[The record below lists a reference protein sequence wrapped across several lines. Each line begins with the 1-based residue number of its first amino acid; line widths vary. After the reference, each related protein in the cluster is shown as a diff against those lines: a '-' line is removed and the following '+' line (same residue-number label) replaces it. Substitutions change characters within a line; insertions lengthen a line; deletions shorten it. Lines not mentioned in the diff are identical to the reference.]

1 MGVEANVR
9 AYRPRF
15 AVLDIEPMSLAGF
28 HPALAAWFDRRFG
41 EPTPPQVE
49 GWPAIREG
57 KHTLIA
63 SPTGSG
69 KTLAAFLCAIDDL
82 VRQGLEEG
90 LPDRVQILYVSP
102 LKALSND
109 IERNLQAPLEG
120 IRDRLEEMGYGDVD
134 IRTAVRTGDT
144 PSHMRTKMV
153 KSPPHIFVTTPES
166 LYILLTSEGGRR
178 MLSDVKTVIV
188 DEIHAVVTNKRG
200 AHLSLSLERLD
211 ELVGR
216 DIIRIGLSATQN
228 PIEQV
233 AHFLVGAKEGASENE
248 PACRIVDVGHQ
259 REMDVAVEVPGSP
272 LETVMSLEVWDEIYQ
287 RLAVLVEAHTT
298 TVIFV
303 NTRRLAERVTR
314 HLAELLGE
322 DAVTSHHGSLARGHR
337 LEAERRLKSGD
348 LRAIVATASLEL
360 GIDVGDIDLVCQ
372 LGSPHSVATFLQR
385 VGRSGHWHGG
395 TPKGRLFP
403 LSRDDLVECAA
414 LMRCV
419 RRGEL
424 DRIEIPE
431 GPLDILAQQIVACAA
446 AKQEWSEEVLFAM
459 IRRAWPY
466 RNLDEESFAQVVH
479 LLSEGFATSRG
490 RRGAFLHH
498 DEVNRRIRPRRSA
511 RLTAITN
518 GGAIPDTFDYE
529 VRLEPEGLRVGTL
542 NEDFAIESMAGD
554 IFQLGNTSYEIL
566 RVEPGL
572 VRVADARG
580 KPPSLPFWLGEAPS
594 RANLLSIS
602 VNAIREGV
610 EARNHD
616 LATVVDWLRKETMV
630 GESAATQVAEYLVAS
645 RAALSAMPT
654 RDTIIL
660 ERFFDETG
668 AMHLVVHAPFGS
680 RINRA
685 WGLSLRKRFCRSF
698 NVELQ
703 AAATED
709 AIVLSLGPTHSFP
722 LEDVFRFLR
731 ADNARDVLIQAML
744 DAPMFQTRWRWNAT
758 RALAILRFRGGKKVP
773 PPFQR
778 MQADDLLGLCF
789 PDQVACLENVAGD
802 REIPDHPLVRQTIED
817 CLHEAM
823 DIEGL
828 EALLQRL
835 QAGEVTL
842 LARDLTEPSPLAQEI
857 LNANPYAFLDDAP
870 LEERR
875 TQAVMSRRW
884 LDPSQAS
891 DLGALDREAIDRVR
905 SEAWPEPRDAE
916 EMHDALLMHN
926 CITDDE
932 ASTGEWHDWLHELET
947 AGRVTRFTLAERTLW
962 TAAERLPLVRAA
974 WPEGSTPSEVMV
986 PERHRREDWDRQDAA
1001 REIVRGRL
1009 QGSGPVTA
1017 NSISRVLRLDLA
1029 LIDTA
1034 LAALEGEGFVLRGT
1048 FSPESTDTEWCER
1061 GLLARIHRYT
1071 LNRLRK
1077 EIEAVTAAD
1086 FMRFL
1091 LAWQHAA
1098 PDTRMEGPEGLASL
1112 VEQLEGLEA
1121 GAAAW
1126 ESDILPVRME
1136 GYDPSWLDN
1145 LCISG
1150 RVTWSRRTPPTG
1162 RASSPMKTSP
1172 IAFSHREHARTWRF
1186 RPVSEEPASS
1196 NATITL
1202 ETMRQLGASFF
1213 DDIVQG
1219 AGLLP
1224 TQTEEALGELVS
1236 LGLVTADGF
1245 TGLRALLA
1253 PDPKRPRRGRRSA
1266 AAYSMEAAG
1275 RWTVLPDASEEHDV
1289 ESVAWT
1295 LLRRWGVVFRR
1306 VLDREGDLPPW
1317 YEILRVYRR
1326 LEAQGRIRGG
1336 RFVAGF
1342 AGEQY
1347 ALPEAVTALRKSR
1360 RKSKSGELT
1369 SISAADPLNLVG
1381 ILTPGNRVPSTP
1393 KNRILFRDG
1402 VPIAFHEGS
1411 ETHFLEDPDDQRWA
1425 LTQALRRQPVPRSIQ
1440 AYLGSRP

>member
-1 MGVEANVR
+1 M
-9 AYRPRF
+9 P
-15 AVLDIEPMSLAGF
+15 LPGF
-28 HPALAAWFDRRFG
+28 HPAVATWFERTFG

-82 VRQGLEEG
+82 VQRGLSEGLE
-90 LPDRVQILYVSP
+90 DRVSVLYISP

-109 IERNLQAPLEG
+109 IDKNLQAPLEG
-120 IRDRLEEMGYGDVD
+120 IRGTLEELGYDDVD

-153 KSPPHIFVTTPES
+153 KKPPHIFVTTPES
-166 LYILLTSEGGRR
+166 LYILLTSKGGRR
-178 MLSDVKTVIV
+178 MLSDVRTVIV

-200 AHLSLSLERLD
+200 AHLALSLERL
-211 ELVGR
+211 EALVGR
-216 DIIRIGLSATQN
+216 DITRIGLSATQN
-228 PIEQV
+228 PIEDV
-233 AHFLVGAKEGASENE
+233 AHFLVGARGDDTDGDAA
-248 PACRIVDVGHQ
+248 PDCRIVDVGHQ
-259 REMDVAVEVPGSP
+259 REMDLAVELPGSP
-272 LETVMSLEVWDEIYQ
+272 LETVMSLEVWEEIYAK
-287 RLAVLVEAHTT
+287 LAALIAAHRTT
-298 TVIFV
+298 LIFV

-314 HLAELLGE
+314 HLSELVGE
-322 DAVTSHHGSLARGHR
+322 DAITSHHGSLARKHR
-337 LEAERRLKSGD
+337 LDAERRLKSGE
-348 LRAIVATASLEL
+348 LRAVVATASLEL
-360 GIDVGDIDLVCQ
+360 GIDVGEIDLVCQ

-403 LSRDDLVECAA
+403 MSRDDLVECAA

-419 RRGEL
+419 QRREL
-424 DRIEIPE
+424 DQIEIPV
-431 GPLDILAQQIVACAA
+431 GPLDILAQQIVASSAA
-446 AKQEWSEEVLFAM
+446 TEEWSEDELFAL

-466 RNLDEESFAQVVH
+466 RGLSQEAFGQVVH
-479 LLSEGFATSRG
+479 VLSEGFATSRG

-498 DEVNRRIRPRRSA
+498 DEVNRHIRPRRSA

-518 GGAIPDTFDYE
+518 GGAIPDNFDYE
-529 VRLEPEGLRVGTL
+529 VRLEPEGLRVGSL

-554 IFQLGNTSYEIL
+554 IFQLGNVSYEIL
-566 RVEPGL
+566 RVEPGV

-580 KPPSLPFWLGEAPS
+580 KPPSLPFWFGEAPA
-594 RANLLSIS
+594 RADLLSTS
-602 VNAIREGV
+602 VNAIRLGI
-610 EARNHD
+610 EARHQDLEQVTTWLQAETAIGD
-616 LATVVDWLRKETMV
+616 LAAR
-630 GESAATQVAEYLVAS
+630 QVAEYLVAA
-645 RAALSAMPT
+645 RIALNAMPT
-654 RDTIIL
+654 RETVVL

-680 RINRA
+680 RVNRA

-731 ADNARDVLIQAML
+731 AENVRDVLVQALL

-758 RALAILRFRGGKKVP
+758 RALAIVRFRGGKKVP

-823 DIEGL
+823 DIDGI
-828 EALLQRL
+828 EALLRRL
-835 QAGEVTL
+835 QAGELKL

-857 LNANPYAFLDDAP
+857 LNSKPYTFLDDAP

-884 LDPSQAS
+884 LNPAQAS
-891 DLGALDREAIDRVR
+891 DLGALDFAAIERVR
-905 SEAWPEPRDAE
+905 SEAWPDPRDAE
-916 EMHDALLMHN
+916 EMHDALLLHN
-926 CITDDE
+926 CLTDE
-932 ASTGEWHDWLHELET
+932 ETVGGEWQGWLSELAR
-947 AGRVTRFTLAERTLW
+947 AGRATRFMTESCTLW
-962 TAAERLPLVRAA
+962 TAAERLPLLEATWPAGRA
-974 WPEGSTPSEVMV
+974 ETKIVV
-986 PERHRREDWDRQDAA
+986 PPRHRAEAWTPEDAA

-1009 QGSGPVTA
+1009 QASGPATA
-1017 NSISRVLRLDLA
+1017 AQLGQVLGLDISLVEAA
-1029 LIDTA
+1029 LG
-1034 LAALEGEGFVLRGT
+1034 ALEGEGFVLRGT
-1048 FSPESTDTEWCER
+1048 FTPESTALEWCER

-1086 FMRFL
+1086 YLRFL
-1091 LAWQHAA
+1091 LPWQHAA
-1098 PDTRMEGPEGLASL
+1098 PDARMEGPEGLAAII
-1112 VEQLEGLEA
+1112 EQLEGMEA

-1126 ESDILPVRME
+1126 EADVLPVRME
-1136 GYDPSWLDN
+1136 GYDPSWLDQ

-1162 RASSPMKTSP
+1162 RASSPIRTSP
-1172 IAFSHREHARTWRF
+1172 IAFSRREHTRTWRF
-1186 RPVSEEPASS
+1186 RSVSDEPTSS
-1196 NATITL
+1196 DAAL
-1202 ETMRQLGASFF
+1202 ALDMLRRSGASFF
-1213 DDIVQG
+1213 DDIVRET
-1219 AGLLP
+1219 GLLP
-1224 TQTEEALGELVS
+1224 TQAQEALGELVS

-1253 PDPKRPRRGRRSA
+1253 PDQKRQRRGRRA
-1266 AAYSMEAAG
+1266 VAAYSMEAAG
-1275 RWTVLPDASEEHDV
+1275 RWTILPEAPEEHDV
-1289 ESVAWT
+1289 ESVAWA
-1295 LLRRWGVVFRR
+1295 LLHRWGVVFRR
-1306 VLDREGDLPPW
+1306 IIDREGDLPPW
-1317 YEILRVYRR
+1317 YTLLRVYRS
-1326 LEAQGRIRGG
+1326 LEAQGLIRGG
-1336 RFVAGF
+1336 RFIAGF

-1347 ALPEAVTALRKSR
+1347 ALPEAVTALRKAR
-1360 RKSKSGELT
+1360 RQPKTGELV

-1381 ILTPGNRVPSTP
+1381 ILTPGHRIPATP

-1402 VPIAFHEGS
+1402 VPIAFREGS
-1411 ETHFLEDPDDQRWA
+1411 ETHFLEEPADNRWS
-1425 LTQALRRQPVPRSIQ
+1425 LTQALQRQPIPRAVR
-1440 AYLGSRP
+1440 AYLGNRP

>member
-1 MGVEANVR
+1 M
-9 AYRPRF
+9 P
-15 AVLDIEPMSLAGF
+15 LPGF
-28 HPALAAWFDRRFG
+28 HPAVATWFERTFG

-82 VRQGLEEG
+82 VQRGLSEG
-90 LPDRVQILYVSP
+90 LDDRVSVLYISP

-109 IERNLQAPLEG
+109 IDKNLQAPLEG
-120 IRDRLEEMGYGDVD
+120 IRGTLEELGYDDVD

-153 KSPPHIFVTTPES
+153 KKPPHIFVTTPES

-178 MLSDVKTVIV
+178 MLSDVRTVIV
-188 DEIHAVVTNKRG
+188 DEIHAVVANKRG
-200 AHLSLSLERLD
+200 AHLALSLERL
-211 ELVGR
+211 EALVGR
-216 DIIRIGLSATQN
+216 NITRIGLSATQN
-228 PIEQV
+228 PIEDV
-233 AHFLVGAKEGASENE
+233 ARFLVGARGGSADTD
-248 PACRIVDVGHQ
+248 AAADCRIVDVGHQ
-259 REMDVAVEVPGSP
+259 REMDVAVELPGSP
-272 LETVMSLEVWDEIYQ
+272 LETVMSLEVWEEIYAK
-287 RLAVLVEAHTT
+287 LAALIAAHRTT
-298 TVIFV
+298 LIFV

-314 HLAELLGE
+314 HLSELLGE
-322 DAVTSHHGSLARGHR
+322 DAITSHHGSLARKHR
-337 LEAERRLKSGD
+337 LDAERRLKSGE
-348 LRAIVATASLEL
+348 LRAVVATASLEL
-360 GIDVGDIDLVCQ
+360 GIDVGEVDLVCQ

-403 LSRDDLVECAA
+403 MSRDDLVECAA

-419 RRGEL
+419 QRREL
-424 DRIEIPE
+424 DQIEIPE
-431 GPLDILAQQIVACAA
+431 GPLDILAQQIVASSASTE
-446 AKQEWSEEVLFAM
+446 EWSEDELFAL

-466 RNLDEESFAQVVH
+466 RELSQEAFGQVVRV
-479 LLSEGFATSRG
+479 LSEGFATSRG

-518 GGAIPDTFDYE
+518 GGAIPDNFDYE
-529 VRLEPEGLRVGTL
+529 VRLEPEGLRVGSL

-554 IFQLGNTSYEIL
+554 IFQLGNVSYQIL
-566 RVEPGL
+566 RVEPGV

-580 KPPSLPFWLGEAPS
+580 KPPSLPFWFGEAPA
-594 RANLLSIS
+594 RADLLSTS
-602 VNAIREGV
+602 VNAIREGIEERHQDLEQV
-610 EARNHD
+610 TTWLQAETSIGELAAR
-616 LATVVDWLRKETMV
+616 
-630 GESAATQVAEYLVAS
+630 QVAEYLVAA
-645 RAALSAMPT
+645 RVALSAMPT
-654 RDTIIL
+654 RETVVL

-731 ADNARDVLIQAML
+731 AENVRDVLVQALL

-758 RALAILRFRGGKKVP
+758 RALAIVRFRGGKKVP

-823 DIEGL
+823 DIDGI

-835 QAGEVTL
+835 QAGELEL

-857 LNANPYAFLDDAP
+857 LNAKPYTFLDDAP

-884 LDPSQAS
+884 LDPAQAS
-891 DLGALDREAIDRVR
+891 DLGALDRAAIERVR
-905 SEAWPEPRDAE
+905 SEAWPDPRDAE
-916 EMHDALLMHN
+916 EMHDALLLHN
-926 CITDDE
+926 CLADE
-932 ASTGEWHDWLHELET
+932 EAVRGEWQGWLSELAA
-947 AGRVTRFTLAERTLW
+947 AGRATRFMAERCTMW
-962 TAAERLPLVRAA
+962 TAAERLPLLEAALPGGRA
-974 WPEGSTPSEVMV
+974 ETNIVV
-986 PERHRREDWDRQDAA
+986 PPRHRTEAWTPEDAA

-1009 QGSGPVTA
+1009 QASGPTTA
-1017 NSISRVLRLDLA
+1017 QQLAQLLGLDASLVDAA
-1029 LIDTA
+1029 LS
-1034 LAALEGEGFVLRGT
+1034 ALEGEGFVLRGT
-1048 FSPESTDTEWCER
+1048 FMPESTEVEWCER

-1086 FMRFL
+1086 YLRFL
-1091 LAWQHAA
+1091 LRWQHAA
-1098 PDTRMEGPEGLASL
+1098 PDGRMEGPEGLAAIL
-1112 VEQLEGLEA
+1112 EQLEGMEA

-1126 ESDILPVRME
+1126 EADVLPVRME
-1136 GYDPSWLDN
+1136 GYDPSWLDQ

-1150 RVTWSRRTPPTG
+1150 RITWSRRTPPTG
-1162 RASSPMKTSP
+1162 RASSPIRTSP
-1172 IAFSHREHARTWRF
+1172 IAFSRREHARTWRF
-1186 RPVSEEPASS
+1186 RSVSDEPASS
-1196 NATITL
+1196 DAAL
-1202 ETMRQLGASFF
+1202 GLDMLRRSGASFF
-1213 DDIVQG
+1213 DDIVRET
-1219 AGLLP
+1219 GLLP
-1224 TQTEEALGELVS
+1224 TQTQEALGELVS

-1253 PDPKRPRRGRRSA
+1253 PDQKRQRRGRRA
-1266 AAYSMEAAG
+1266 VAAYSMEAAG
-1275 RWTVLPDASEEHDV
+1275 RWTVLPEAPEEHDV
-1289 ESVAWT
+1289 ESVAWA
-1295 LLRRWGVVFRR
+1295 LLHRWGVVFRR
-1306 VLDREGDLPPW
+1306 ILDREGDLPPW
-1317 YEILRVYRR
+1317 YSLLRVYRR
-1326 LEAQGRIRGG
+1326 LEAQGLIRGG
-1336 RFVAGF
+1336 RFIAGF

-1347 ALPEAVTALRKSR
+1347 ALPEAVTALRKAR
-1360 RKSKSGELT
+1360 RQPKTGELV

-1381 ILTPGNRVPSTP
+1381 ILTPGHRIPATP

-1402 VPIAFHEGS
+1402 VPIAFREGS
-1411 ETHFLEDPDDQRWA
+1411 ETHFLEEPADQRWS
-1425 LTQALRRQPVPRSIQ
+1425 LTQALQRQRIPRAVR
-1440 AYLGSRP
+1440 AYLGNRP

>member
-1 MGVEANVR
+1 MK
-9 AYRPRF
+9 
-15 AVLDIEPMSLAGF
+15 LPMPLTGF
-28 HPALAAWFDRRFG
+28 HPAVATWFERTFG

-57 KHTLIA
+57 NNTLIA

-82 VRQGLEEG
+82 VQRGLSEG
-90 LPDRVQILYVSP
+90 LDDRVSVLYISP

-109 IERNLQAPLEG
+109 IDKNLQAPLEG
-120 IRDRLEEMGYGDVD
+120 IRATLEELGYDDVD

-153 KSPPHIFVTTPES
+153 KKPPHIFVTTPES

-178 MLSDVKTVIV
+178 MLSDVRTVIV

-200 AHLSLSLERLD
+200 AHLSLSLERL
-211 ELVGR
+211 EALVGR
-216 DIIRIGLSATQN
+216 DITRIGLSATQN
-228 PIEQV
+228 PIEDV
-233 AHFLVGAKEGASENE
+233 AHFLVGARSNSVDASIAPN
-248 PACRIVDVGHQ
+248 CTIVDVGHQ
-259 REMDVAVEVPGSP
+259 REMDVAVELPGSP
-272 LETVMSLEVWDEIYQ
+272 LETVMSLEVWDEIYAK
-287 RLAVLVEAHTT
+287 LTALITT
-298 TVIFV
+298 HRTTLIFV

-314 HLAELLGE
+314 HLSELVGE
-322 DAVTSHHGSLARGHR
+322 DEITSHHGSLARKHR
-337 LEAERRLKSGD
+337 LDAERRLKSGE
-348 LRAIVATASLEL
+348 LRAVVATASLEL
-360 GIDVGDIDLVCQ
+360 GIDVGQVDLVCQ

-395 TPKGRLFP
+395 MPKGRLFP

-419 RRGEL
+419 NRGEL

-431 GPLDILAQQIVACAA
+431 GPLDILSQQIVASSAA
-446 AKQEWSEEVLFAM
+446 TDGWSEDDLLALV
-459 IRRAWPY
+459 RRAWPY
-466 RNLDEESFAQVVH
+466 RGLSKESFGQVVNV
-479 LLSEGFATSRG
+479 LSEGFATSRG

-498 DEVNRRIRPRRSA
+498 DEVNRHIRPRRSA

-518 GGAIPDTFDYE
+518 GGAIPDNFDYE
-529 VRLEPEGLRVGTL
+529 VRLEPEGLRVGSL

-554 IFQLGNTSYEIL
+554 IFQLGNVSYEIL
-566 RVEPGL
+566 RVEPGV

-580 KPPSLPFWLGEAPS
+580 KPPSLPFWFGEAPS
-594 RANLLSIS
+594 RAHVLSIA
-602 VNAIREGV
+602 VNAIREGIEERHRDLDAV
-610 EARNHD
+610 TAWLEAETAIGE
-616 LATVVDWLRKETMV
+616 LAAR
-630 GESAATQVAEYLVAS
+630 QVAEYLVAA
-645 RAALSAMPT
+645 RVALGAMPT
-654 RDTIIL
+654 RNTVVL

-680 RINRA
+680 RVNRA

-731 ADNARDVLIQAML
+731 AENVRDVLIQALL

-758 RALAILRFRGGKKVP
+758 RALAIVRFRGGKKVP

-789 PDQVACLENVAGD
+789 PDQVACLENIAGD

-823 DIEGL
+823 DIDGI

-835 QAGEVTL
+835 QADELKL
-842 LARDLTEPSPLAQEI
+842 LARDLTEPSPLSQEI
-857 LNANPYAFLDDAP
+857 LNSKPYTFLDDAP

-884 LDPSQAS
+884 LNPAQAS
-891 DLGALDREAIDRVR
+891 DLGALDLAAIDRVR
-905 SEAWPEPRDAE
+905 SEAWPEPRNAE
-916 EMHDALLMHN
+916 EMHDALLLHN
-926 CITDDE
+926 CLTDEE
-932 ASTGEWHDWLHELET
+932 ADLGEWHRWLSELAL
-947 AGRVTRFTLAERTLW
+947 AGRATRFVTEHSTLW
-962 TAAERLPLVRAA
+962 TAAERLPLLEASWPDGRA
-974 WPEGSTPSEVMV
+974 ETNIEVPS
-986 PERHRREDWDRQDAA
+986 RHRSEAWTPEDAA

-1009 QGSGPVTA
+1009 QASGPATA
-1017 NSISRVLRLDLA
+1017 KRLGQVLGLDMGLVDGA
-1029 LIDTA
+1029 LG
-1034 LAALEGEGFVLRGT
+1034 ALEGEGFVLRGT
-1048 FSPESTDTEWCER
+1048 FTPESTDVEWCER

-1086 FMRFL
+1086 YLCFL
-1091 LAWQHAA
+1091 LSWQHAA
-1098 PDTRMEGPEGLASL
+1098 PDARMEGPEGLAAIL
-1112 VEQLEGLEA
+1112 EQLEGMEA

-1126 ESDILPVRME
+1126 EADVLPVRME
-1136 GYDPSWLDN
+1136 GYDPSWLDQ
-1145 LCISG
+1145 LCVSG

-1162 RASSPMKTSP
+1162 RASSPIRTSP
-1172 IAFSHREHARTWRF
+1172 IAFSRREHVRTWRF
-1186 RPVSEEPASS
+1186 RSVSDEPASS
-1196 NATITL
+1196 DATLALDIL
-1202 ETMRQLGASFF
+1202 RRSGACFF
-1213 DDIVQG
+1213 DDVVRET
-1219 AGLLP
+1219 GLLP
-1224 TQTEEALGELVS
+1224 TQTQEALGELVS

-1253 PDPKRPRRGRRSA
+1253 PDQKPPRRGRRAA

-1275 RWTVLPDASEEHDV
+1275 RWTVLPQAPEEHDV
-1289 ESVAWT
+1289 ESVAWA

-1306 VLDREGDLPPW
+1306 VIDREGDLPPW
-1317 YEILRVYRR
+1317 YALLRVYRR
-1326 LEAQGRIRGG
+1326 LEAQGLIRGG
-1336 RFVAGF
+1336 RFVGGF

-1347 ALPEAVTALRKSR
+1347 ALPEAVTALRKAR
-1360 RKSKSGELT
+1360 RRPKTGELI

-1381 ILTPGNRVPSTP
+1381 ILTPGHRVPATP

-1402 VPIAFHEGS
+1402 VPIAFREGS
-1411 ETHFLEDPDDQRWA
+1411 ETHFLEEPAHERWA
-1425 LTQALRRQPVPRSIQ
+1425 LTQALRRQPIPRSVQ
-1440 AYLGSRP
+1440 AYLGSRA

>member
-1 MGVEANVR
+1 MG
-9 AYRPRF
+9 
-15 AVLDIEPMSLAGF
+15 LAGF
-28 HPALAAWFDRRFG
+28 HPAVATWFEREFG

-49 GWPAIREG
+49 GWPAIQEG
-57 KHTLIA
+57 THTLIA

-82 VRQGLEEG
+82 VQRGLNGGLE
-90 LPDRVQILYVSP
+90 DKVSVLYVSP

-109 IERNLQAPLEG
+109 IEKNLQAPLEG
-120 IRDRLEEMGYGDVD
+120 IRGTLEELGYEDVD

-153 KSPPHIFVTTPES
+153 KKPPHIFVTTPES

-178 MLSDVKTVIV
+178 MLSNVRTVIV

-200 AHLSLSLERLD
+200 AHLALSLERLQA
-211 ELVGR
+211 LVGR
-216 DIIRIGLSATQN
+216 DVTRIGLSATQN
-228 PIEQV
+228 PIEDV
-233 AHFLVGAKEGASENE
+233 ARFLVGARGGTDAP

-259 REMDVAVEVPGSP
+259 RAMDLAVELPGSP
-272 LETVMSLEVWDEIYQ
+272 LETVMSLEVWEEIYEK
-287 RLAVLVEAHTT
+287 LAALIEAHRTT
-298 TVIFV
+298 LIFV

-314 HLAELLGE
+314 HLSELIGE
-322 DAVTSHHGSLARGHR
+322 DAITSHHGSLARAHR
-337 LEAERRLKSGD
+337 LDAEKRLKAGE
-348 LRAIVATASLEL
+348 LRAVVATASLEL
-360 GIDVGDIDLVCQ
+360 GIDVGDVDLVCQ
-372 LGSPHSVATFLQR
+372 IGSPHSVATFLQR

-419 RRGEL
+419 QRREL

-431 GPLDILAQQIVACAA
+431 GPLDILAQQIVASTAA
-446 AKQEWSEEVLFAM
+446 TEEWAESDLLKWV
-459 IRRAWPY
+459 RRAWPY
-466 RNLDEESFAQVVH
+466 RNLEDESFAQVLQV
-479 LLSEGFATSRG
+479 LSEGFATSRG
-490 RRGAFLHH
+490 RRGAYLHH
-498 DEVNRRIRPRRSA
+498 DEVNRRVRPRRSA

-518 GGAIPDTFDYE
+518 GGAIPDNFDYE
-529 VRLEPEGLRVGTL
+529 VRLEPEGLRVGSL

-554 IFQLGNTSYEIL
+554 IFQLGNVSYEIL
-566 RVEPGL
+566 RVEPGV
-572 VRVADARG
+572 VRVADAKG
-580 KPPSLPFWLGEAPS
+580 KPPSLPFWFGEAPS
-594 RANLLSIS
+594 RANLLSVS
-602 VNAIREGV
+602 VNAIREGI
-610 EARNHD
+610 EARHHD
-616 LATVVDWLRKETMV
+616 LEQVASWLERETRV
-630 GESAATQVAEYLVAS
+630 GDLGARQVAEYLVAS
-645 RAALSAMPT
+645 RVALGAMPT
-654 RDTIIL
+654 RDTVVL

-680 RINRA
+680 RVNRA

-731 ADNARDVLIQAML
+731 AENVRDVLVQALL

-789 PDQVACLENVAGD
+789 PDQVACLENVTGD
-802 REIPDHPLVRQTIED
+802 RQIPDHPLVRQTIED

-823 DIEGL
+823 DVEGL
-828 EALLQRL
+828 EALLGRV
-835 QAGEVTL
+835 QAGEL
-842 LARDLTEPSPLAQEI
+842 NLMARDLTEPSPLAQEI
-857 LNANPYAFLDDAP
+857 LNAKPYAFLDDAP

-884 LDPSQAS
+884 LDPTRAS
-891 DLGALDREAIDRVR
+891 DLGALDRGAIERVR
-905 SEAWPEPRDAE
+905 TEAWPEPRDAE
-916 EMHDALLMHN
+916 EMHDSLLLHY
-926 CITDDE
+926 CFTDEE
-932 ASTGEWHDWLHELET
+932 AREGQWLGWLEELAAT
-947 AGRVTRFTLAERTLW
+947 SRATRFLVHGKTLW
-962 TAAERLPLVRAA
+962 AAAERLPLMQAA
-974 WPEGSTPSEVMV
+974 WPTGEEQTSVTV
-986 PERHRREDWDRQDAA
+986 PERYRGQSWSPQDAA

-1009 QGSGPVTA
+1009 QASGPTTA
-1017 NSISRVLRLDLA
+1017 SRLFRTLSMEPSLVDV
-1029 LIDTA
+1029 A

-1048 FSPESTDTEWCER
+1048 FTPDSTEVEWCER

-1071 LNRLRK
+1071 LSRLRK

-1086 FMRFL
+1086 YLRFL
-1091 LAWQHAA
+1091 LDWQHAS
-1098 PDTRMEGPEGLASL
+1098 PNGRMEGPEGLAAIL
-1112 VEQLEGLEA
+1112 EQLEGMEA

-1126 ESDILPVRME
+1126 EADVFPVRMQ
-1136 GYDPSWLDN
+1136 GYDPSWLDQ

-1150 RVTWSRRTPPTG
+1150 RVTWSRRTPPSG
-1162 RASSPMKTSP
+1162 RASSPIRTSP
-1172 IAFSHREHARTWRF
+1172 IAFARRAEAPTWRF
-1186 RPVSEEPASS
+1186 RSLSEKPASS
-1196 NATITL
+1196 DAALTL
-1202 ETMRQLGASFF
+1202 DMLRESGASFF
-1213 DDIVQG
+1213 DDIVRDT
-1219 AGLLP
+1219 GLLP
-1224 TQTEEALGELVS
+1224 TQAESALGELVS

-1253 PDPKRPRRGRRSA
+1253 PDPKRPRRGRRA
-1266 AAYSMEAAG
+1266 VAAYSMEAAG
-1275 RWTVLPDASEEHDV
+1275 RWTVLPDAPEEHDV
-1289 ESVAWT
+1289 ESIAWT

-1306 VLDREGDLPPW
+1306 LLDREGDLPRW
-1317 YEILRVYRR
+1317 YTLLRVYRR
-1326 LEAQGRIRGG
+1326 LEAQGLIRGG

-1347 ALPEAVTALRKSR
+1347 ALPEAVTALRKAR
-1360 RKSKSGELT
+1360 RAPKTGELV

-1381 ILTPGNRVPSTP
+1381 IVTPGHRVPATP

-1402 VPIAFHEGS
+1402 VPIAFREGS
-1411 ETHFLEDPDDQRWA
+1411 ETHFIEDPADERWA
-1425 LTQALRRQPVPRSIQ
+1425 LTQALRRQPVPRAVQ

>member
-1 MGVEANVR
+1 MGLPPPSAGAR
-9 AYRPRF
+9 SK
-15 AVLDIEPMSLAGF
+15 PMPLAGF
-28 HPALAAWFDRRFG
+28 HPAVATWFDRTFG
-41 EPTPPQVE
+41 EPTPPQVK

-57 KHTLIA
+57 NHTLIA

-90 LPDRVQILYVSP
+90 LPDRVQVLYVSP

-120 IRDRLEEMGYGDVD
+120 IRSTLEELGFGDVD

-144 PSHMRTKMV
+144 PSYLRTKMV

-200 AHLSLSLERLD
+200 SHLSLSLERLR

-216 DIIRIGLSATQN
+216 DITRIGLSATQN
-228 PIEQV
+228 PIELV
-233 AHFLVGAKEGASENE
+233 ARFLVGAKERTHITGE
-248 PACRIVDVGHQ
+248 PHCRIVDVGHQ
-259 REMDVAVEVPGSP
+259 REMDLAIEMPGSP
-272 LETVMSLEVWDEIYQ
+272 LETVMSLEVWEEIYQ
-287 RLAVLVEAHTT
+287 KLAALVEAHNTT
-298 TVIFV
+298 LIFV

-314 HLAELLGE
+314 HLGELLGE
-322 DAVTSHHGSLARGHR
+322 EAVTSHHGSLARKHR

-348 LRAIVATASLEL
+348 LQAVVATASLEL
-360 GIDVGDIDLVCQ
+360 GIDVGDVDLVCQ
-372 LGSPHSVATFLQR
+372 LGSPHSVATLLQR

-403 LSRDDLVECAA
+403 MSRDDLVECAA
-414 LMRCV
+414 IMRCV
-419 RRGEL
+419 QRREL
-424 DRIEIPE
+424 DRIEIPT
-431 GPLDILAQQIVACAA
+431 GPLDILAQQIVASAA
-446 AKQEWSEEVLFAM
+446 SEEEWSEDALLAM

-466 RNLDEESFAQVVH
+466 RSLDEETFDQVVRV
-479 LLSEGFATSRG
+479 LSDGFATSRG

-554 IFQLGNTSYEIL
+554 IFQLGNVSYEIL
-566 RVEPGL
+566 RVEPGV

-580 KPPSLPFWLGEAPS
+580 KPPSLPFWFGEAPS
-594 RANLLSIS
+594 RADLLSES
-602 VNAIREGV
+602 VNAVREGV

-616 LATVVDWLRKETMV
+616 AAAVVDWLQQETAV
-630 GESAATQVAEYLVAS
+630 GQSAARQISEYLLAS
-645 RAALSAMPT
+645 RTALGAMPT
-654 RDTIIL
+654 RDAIIL

-703 AAATED
+703 AAASED

-722 LEDVFRFLR
+722 LEEVFRFLR
-731 ADNARDVLIQAML
+731 TDNVRDVLIQAML

-778 MQADDLLGLCF
+778 MQADDLLALCF

-802 REIPDHPLVRQTIED
+802 REIPDHPLVCQTIDD

-828 EALLQRL
+828 EALLRRL
-835 QAGEVTL
+835 QAGELTL

-857 LNANPYAFLDDAP
+857 LNAKPYAFLDDAP

-891 DLGALDREAIDRVR
+891 DLGALDPAAIDRVR
-905 SEAWPEPRDAE
+905 GEAWPEPRDADE
-916 EMHDALLMHN
+916 LHDALLMHN
-926 CITDDE
+926 CFSDSEIGAGPWHAWLGELE
-932 ASTGEWHDWLHELET
+932 AS
-947 AGRVTRFTLAERTLW
+947 GRATRFLVSERTLW
-962 TAAERLPLVRAA
+962 TAAERLPLVQAA
-974 WPEGSTPSEVMV
+974 WPDGGALTEVKV
-986 PERHRREDWDRQDAA
+986 PERHRRDPWA
-1001 REIVRGRL
+1001 RDEATREVVRGRL
-1009 QGSGPVTA
+1009 QASGPITSSSVA
-1017 NSISRVLRLDLA
+1017 EALGLDRGLV
-1029 LIDTA
+1029 DGS
-1034 LAALEGEGFVLRGT
+1034 LAALESEGFVLRGT

-1091 LAWQHAA
+1091 LGWQHAA
-1098 PDTRMEGPEGLASL
+1098 PDTRMDGPEGLAVL
-1112 VEQLEGLEA
+1112 IEQLEGLEA

-1126 ESDILPVRME
+1126 ESDILPARME
-1136 GYDPSWLDN
+1136 GYDPSWLDS

-1162 RASSPMKTSP
+1162 RASSPIRTSP
-1172 IAFSHREHARTWRF
+1172 IAFSRREYARTWRF
-1186 RPVSEEPASS
+1186 RPMGEGPTST
-1196 NATITL
+1196 NATIAL
-1202 ETMRQLGASFF
+1202 EMMRRAGASFF
-1213 DDIVQG
+1213 DDIVRETS
-1219 AGLLP
+1219 LLP
-1224 TQTEEALGELVS
+1224 TQAEEALGELVS

-1253 PDPKRPRRGRRSA
+1253 PDPKRRRRGRRA
-1266 AAYSMEAAG
+1266 APAYSMEAAG
-1275 RWTVLPDASEEHDV
+1275 RWTVLPDAPEEHDV

-1317 YEILRVYRR
+1317 YALLRVYRR

-1360 RKSKSGELT
+1360 RKPKSDELI

-1381 ILTPGNRVPSTP
+1381 ILTPGHRVPATP
-1393 KNRILFRDG
+1393 KNRVLFRDG

-1411 ETHFLEDPDDQRWA
+1411 ETHFLEDPEDQRWA
-1425 LTQALRRQPVPRSIQ
+1425 LTQALRRQRLPRAVQ

>member
-1 MGVEANVR
+1 MHR
-9 AYRPRF
+9 
-15 AVLDIEPMSLAGF
+15 VLDVRPMVLDGF
-28 HPALAAWFDRRFG
+28 HPAVATWFGRTFG
-41 EPTPPQVE
+41 EPTPPQVA

-57 KHTLIA
+57 EHTLIA

-82 VRQGLEEG
+82 VRKGLDEG

-120 IRDRLEEMGYGDVD
+120 IRGALQELGYGDLE

-144 PSHMRTKMV
+144 PAHLRTKMV

-188 DEIHAVVTNKRG
+188 DEIHAVVTNRRG
-200 AHLSLSLERLD
+200 AHLSLSLERLGALAD
-211 ELVGR
+211 H
-216 DIIRIGLSATQN
+216 DITRIGLSATQN

-233 AHFLVGAKEGASENE
+233 ARFLVGTGTWGPDSTAPN
-248 PACRIVDVGHQ
+248 CRIVDVGHQ
-259 REMDVAVEVPGSP
+259 RQIDLAVEVPGSP
-272 LETVMSLEVWDEIYQ
+272 LESVMSLDVWDEVYQ
-287 RLAVLVEAHTT
+287 RLADLVSAHNTT
-298 TVIFV
+298 LIFV

-314 HLAELLGE
+314 HLGELLGE
-322 DAVTSHHGSLARGHR
+322 DAVTSHHGSLARAHR
-337 LEAERRLKSGD
+337 LTAERRLKSGE
-348 LRAIVATASLEL
+348 LRAVVATASLEL
-360 GIDVGDIDLVCQ
+360 GIDVGDVDLVCQ

-403 LSRDDLVECAA
+403 LSRDDLVECAG

-419 RRGEL
+419 QRGEL
-424 DRIEIPE
+424 DRIDIPP
-431 GPLDILAQQIVACAA
+431 GSLDILAQQIVASAA
-446 AKQEWSEEVLFAM
+446 ACGQWDERALLSMV
-459 IRRAWPY
+459 RRAWPY
-466 RNLDEESFAQVVH
+466 RDLTDEHFAKVIRM
-479 LLSEGFATSRG
+479 LADGYATSRG
-490 RRGAFLHH
+490 RRGALLHH
-498 DEVNRRIRPRRSA
+498 DEVNQQIRPRRSA

-518 GGAIPDTFDYE
+518 GGAIPDNFDYE
-529 VRLEPEGLRVGTL
+529 VRLQPEGIRVGTV

-554 IFQLGNTSYEIL
+554 VFQLGNVSYEIL
-566 RVEPGL
+566 RVEPGVL
-572 VRVADARG
+572 RVADAHG
-580 KPPSLPFWLGEAPS
+580 KPPSLPFWFGEAPA
-594 RANLLSIS
+594 RTDLLSTS
-602 VNAIREGV
+602 VDAIRR
-610 EARNHD
+610 EAETNHHD
-616 LATVVDWLRKETMV
+616 LERVREVIENDAAI
-630 GESAATQVAEYLVAS
+630 GESAARQLAEYLVAS
-645 RAALSAMPT
+645 RTALGAIPT

-668 AMHLVVHAPFGS
+668 AMHLVVHSPFGS

-685 WGLSLRKRFCRSF
+685 WGLALRKRFCRSF

-731 ADNARDVLIQAML
+731 TENVRDVLIQAML

-758 RALAILRFRGGKKVP
+758 RALAVMRFRGGKKVP
-773 PPFQR
+773 PQLQR

-802 REIPDHPLVRQTIED
+802 RDIPDHPLVEQTIDD

-828 EALLQRL
+828 EALLERL
-835 QAGEVTL
+835 EGGGLTL

-857 LNANPYAFLDDAP
+857 LNAKPYAFLDDAP

-875 TQAVMSRRW
+875 TQAVMQRRW
-884 LDPSQAS
+884 LDPAQAS
-891 DLGALDREAIDRVR
+891 DLGALDQAAIDRVR
-905 SEAWPEPRDAE
+905 SEAWPDPRDPE
-916 EMHDALLMHN
+916 EMHDALLLHHVFGAN
-926 CITDDE
+926 E
-932 ASTGEWHDWLHELET
+932 AHATGWEPWLND
-947 AGRVTRFTLAERTLW
+947 LAEHGRATQVSVGAQAMW
-962 TAAERLPLVRAA
+962 VAAERLPLVKAA
-974 WPEGSTPSEVMV
+974 WPDAEASEDVEVPVRHLEQSWSHPSAVL
-986 PERHRREDWDRQDAA
+986 
-1001 REIVRGRL
+1001 EIVRGRL
-1009 QGSGPVTA
+1009 QAEGPVDAESMAT
-1017 NSISRVLRLDLA
+1017 RLGLPTGGVDG
-1029 LIDTA
+1029 A
-1034 LAALEGEGFVLRGT
+1034 LARLENEGFVLRGR
-1048 FSPESTDTEWCER
+1048 FSPEAGGTEWCER

-1077 EIEAVTAAD
+1077 EIEAVSAAD
-1086 FMRFL
+1086 FLRFL
-1091 LAWQHAA
+1091 TAWQHA
-1098 PDTRMEGPEGLASL
+1098 TSESRLQGPQGLAAL
-1112 VEQLEGLEA
+1112 IEQLEGLEA

-1126 ESDILPVRME
+1126 ESDLLPVRME
-1136 GYDPSWLDN
+1136 GYDPSWLDG
-1145 LCISG
+1145 LCMAG
-1150 RVTWSRRTPPTG
+1150 RVTWSRRTPPGG
-1162 RASSPMKTSP
+1162 RASSPIRTSP
-1172 IAFSHREHARTWRF
+1172 IAFTRREHAGTWRF
-1186 RPVSEEPASS
+1186 GVNDRQHPSS
-1196 NATITL
+1196 NATMVL
-1202 ETMRQLGASFF
+1202 SMMERAGASFF
-1213 DDIVQG
+1213 DDIVRET
-1219 AGLLP
+1219 GLLP

-1236 LGLVTADGF
+1236 LGRVTADGF

-1253 PDPKRPRRGRRSA
+1253 PDPKRQRRGRRAA

-1275 RWTVLPDASEEHDV
+1275 RWTVLPESSDEHDV
-1289 ESVAWT
+1289 EAIAWA

-1306 VLDREGDLPPW
+1306 VLEREGDLPPW
-1317 YEILRVYRR
+1317 YELLRVYRR

-1342 AGEQY
+1342 TGEQY

-1360 RKSKSGELT
+1360 RKPKTGELT

-1381 ILTPGNRVPSTP
+1381 ILIPGQRIPATP
-1393 KNRILFRDG
+1393 KNRILLRDG
-1402 VPIAFHEGS
+1402 IPIAYREAT
-1411 ETHFLEDPDDQRWA
+1411 ETYFMEDPEEQRWA
-1425 LTQALRRQPVPRSIQ
+1425 LTQALRRQPVPRSVQ

>member
-1 MGVEANVR
+1 M
-9 AYRPRF
+9 P
-15 AVLDIEPMSLAGF
+15 LPGF
-28 HPALAAWFDRRFG
+28 HPAVATWFERTFG

-49 GWPAIREG
+49 GWPAIQEG
-57 KHTLIA
+57 RHTLIA

-82 VRQGLEEG
+82 VKRGLSDGLE
-90 LPDRVQILYVSP
+90 DRVSVLYVSP

-109 IERNLQAPLEG
+109 IEKNLQAPLEG
-120 IRDRLEEMGYGDVD
+120 IRGTLKELGYRDVD

-153 KSPPHIFVTTPES
+153 KTPPHIFVTTPES

-178 MLSDVKTVIV
+178 MLSNVRTVIV

-200 AHLSLSLERLD
+200 AHLALSLERLKA
-211 ELVGR
+211 LVDR
-216 DIIRIGLSATQN
+216 EITRVGLSATQN
-228 PIEQV
+228 PIDDV
-233 AHFLVGAKEGASENE
+233 ARFLVGARGSQKDADAG
-248 PACRIVDVGHQ
+248 PDCRIVDVGHQ
-259 REMDVAVEVPGSP
+259 REMDLGIELPGSP
-272 LETVMSLEVWDEIYQ
+272 LETVMSLEVWEEIYAK
-287 RLAVLVEAHTT
+287 LAALIAAHRTT
-298 TVIFV
+298 LIFV

-314 HLAELLGE
+314 HLSELIGDE
-322 DAVTSHHGSLARGHR
+322 AITSHHGSLARAHR
-337 LEAERRLKSGD
+337 LDAERRLKSGE
-348 LRAIVATASLEL
+348 LRAVVATASLEL
-360 GIDVGDIDLVCQ
+360 GIDVGEVDLVCQ

-395 TPKGRLFP
+395 IPKGRLFP
-403 LSRDDLVECAA
+403 MSRDDLVECAA

-419 RRGEL
+419 QRREL
-424 DRIEIPE
+424 DCIEIPE
-431 GPLDILAQQIVACAA
+431 GPLDILAQQIVASTAA
-446 AKQEWSEEVLFAM
+446 REEWTDDDLYALV
-459 IRRAWPY
+459 RRAWPY
-466 RNLDEESFAQVVH
+466 RELRKEAFAQVLQV
-479 LLSEGFATSRG
+479 LSEGFATSRG
-490 RRGAFLHH
+490 RRGAYLHH
-498 DEVNRRIRPRRSA
+498 DEVNRQIRPRRSA

-518 GGAIPDTFDYE
+518 GGAIPDNFDYE
-529 VRLEPEGLRVGTL
+529 VRLEPEGLRVGSL

-554 IFQLGNTSYEIL
+554 IFQLGNVSYEIL
-566 RVEPGL
+566 RVEPGV

-580 KPPSLPFWLGEAPS
+580 KPPSLPFWFGEAPS
-594 RANLLSIS
+594 RANLLSTS
-602 VNAIREGV
+602 VNAIREGI
-610 EARNHD
+610 EERHRD
-616 LATVVDWLRKETMV
+616 LESVNTWLQAQTGI
-630 GESAATQVAEYLVAS
+630 GELASQQVAEYLVAS
-645 RAALSAMPT
+645 RIALSAMPT
-654 RDTIIL
+654 REMVVL

-680 RINRA
+680 RVNRA

-731 ADNARDVLIQAML
+731 AENVRDVLVQALL
-744 DAPMFQTRWRWNAT
+744 DAPMFQTRWRWNVT
-758 RALAILRFRGGKKVP
+758 RALAVARFRGGKKVP

-835 QAGEVTL
+835 QAGGLKL

-857 LNANPYAFLDDAP
+857 LNAKPYAFLDDAP

-884 LDPSQAS
+884 LDPSRAS
-891 DLGALDREAIDRVR
+891 DLGALDQTAIDRVR
-905 SEAWPEPRDAE
+905 SEAWPDPRDAE
-916 EMHDALLMHN
+916 EMHDALLLHN
-926 CITDDE
+926 CVTEQEAERDE
-932 ASTGEWHDWLHELET
+932 WLSWLQELTE
-947 AGRVTRFTLAERTLW
+947 AGRATRFLAEGRMLW
-962 TAAERLPLVRAA
+962 AAAERLPVLVAA
-974 WPEGSTPSEVMV
+974 WPEGRAETNVEV
-986 PERHRREDWDRQDAA
+986 PERHRRATWSAEDAA
-1001 REIVRGRL
+1001 TEIVRGRL
-1009 QGSGPVTA
+1009 QASGPTTV
-1017 NSISRVLRLDLA
+1017 SRVVELLGLKPGLVDAA
-1029 LIDTA
+1029 LG
-1034 LAALEGEGFVLRGT
+1034 ALEGEGFVLRGSFT
-1048 FSPESTDTEWCER
+1048 PGASDLEWCER

-1077 EIEAVTAAD
+1077 EIEAVNTSD
-1086 FMRFL
+1086 YLRFL
-1091 LAWQHAA
+1091 LSWQHAA
-1098 PDTRMEGPEGLASL
+1098 PSARMEGPEGLAAII
-1112 VEQLEGLEA
+1112 EQLEGMEA

-1126 ESDILPVRME
+1126 EADLLPVRME
-1136 GYDPSWLDN
+1136 GYDPTWLDQ

-1162 RASSPMKTSP
+1162 RASSPIRTSP
-1172 IAFSHREHARTWRF
+1172 IAFSRREHARTWRF
-1186 RPVSEEPASS
+1186 RSLSDGPASGD
-1196 NATITL
+1196 AALAL
-1202 ETMRQLGASFF
+1202 EMLQRSGASFF
-1213 DDIVQG
+1213 DDIVRET
-1219 AGLLP
+1219 GLLP
-1224 TQTEEALGELVS
+1224 TRTEAALGELVS

-1253 PDPKRPRRGRRSA
+1253 PDPKRPRPGRRA
-1266 AAYSMEAAG
+1266 VAAYSMEAAG
-1275 RWTVLPDASEEHDV
+1275 RWTVLPNAPDEHDV
-1289 ESVAWT
+1289 ETVAWT

-1306 VLDREGDLPPW
+1306 LLDREGDLPPW
-1317 YEILRVYRR
+1317 YSLLRVYRR

-1336 RFVAGF
+1336 RFVAGL

-1347 ALPEAVTALRKSR
+1347 ALPEAVTALRKAR
-1360 RKSKSGELT
+1360 RQTKIGELV

-1381 ILTPGNRVPSTP
+1381 ILTPGHRVPATP

-1402 VPIAFHEGS
+1402 IPIAFREGS
-1411 ETHFLEDPDDQRWA
+1411 ETHFLEEPADQRWA
-1425 LTQALRRQPVPRSIQ
+1425 LSQALERQPIPRAVR
-1440 AYLGSRP
+1440 AYLGNRP

>member
-1 MGVEANVR
+1 M
-9 AYRPRF
+9 P
-15 AVLDIEPMSLAGF
+15 LAGF
-28 HPALAAWFDRRFG
+28 HPAVATWFDRTFG

-82 VRQGLEEG
+82 VRQGLEDG
-90 LPDRVQILYVSP
+90 LPERVQVLYVSP

-109 IERNLQAPLEG
+109 IERNLQTPLEG
-120 IRDRLEEMGYGDVD
+120 IRGTLEEMGFGDVD

-144 PSHMRTKMV
+144 PSHQRTKMV

-188 DEIHAVVTNKRG
+188 DEIHAVVGNKRG
-200 AHLSLSLERLD
+200 CHLALSLERLQ

-216 DIIRIGLSATQN
+216 DITRIGLSATQN

-233 AHFLVGAKEGASENE
+233 AHFLVGANGDAGGDKEAV
-248 PACRIVDVGHQ
+248 CRIVDVGHQ
-259 REMDVAVEVPGSP
+259 RAMDVAVEIPGSP
-272 LETVMSLEVWDEIYQ
+272 LETIMSLEVWDEIYQ
-287 RLAVLVEAHTT
+287 RLAALVEAHNTT
-298 TVIFV
+298 LIFV

-314 HLAELLGE
+314 HLGELLGE
-322 DAVTSHHGSLARGHR
+322 DAVTSHHGSLARKHR
-337 LEAERRLKSGD
+337 LDAERRLKSGD
-348 LRAIVATASLEL
+348 LQAVVATASLEL
-360 GIDVGDIDLVCQ
+360 GIDVGDVDLVCQ

-419 RRGEL
+419 RLREL

-431 GPLDILAQQIVACAA
+431 GPLDILAQQIVASAA
-446 AKQEWSEEVLFAM
+446 AKEEWCEDALLAM

-466 RNLDEESFAQVVH
+466 RAIDDETFGQVVRV
-479 LLSEGFATSRG
+479 LSDGFATSRG

-566 RVEPGL
+566 RVEPGV
-572 VRVADARG
+572 VRVADAHG

-594 RANLLSIS
+594 RADLLSTS

-610 EARNHD
+610 EARNHE
-616 LATVVDWLRKETMV
+616 LATVVGWLQQETSI
-630 GESAATQVAEYLVAS
+630 GEAASRQVAEYLLAS
-645 RAALSAMPT
+645 RTALSAMPT
-654 RDTIIL
+654 RDTVIL

-731 ADNARDVLIQAML
+731 ADNVRDVLTQAML

-778 MQADDLLGLCF
+778 MQADDLLALCF

-802 REIPDHPLVRQTIED
+802 REIPDHPLVLQTIED

-828 EALLQRL
+828 EALLERV
-835 QAGEVTL
+835 QAGELTL

-857 LNANPYAFLDDAP
+857 LNAKPYAFLDDAP

-891 DLGALDREAIDRVR
+891 DLGALDQSAIDRVR
-905 SEAWPEPRDAE
+905 GEAWPEPRDADE
-916 EMHDALLMHN
+916 LHDALLMHN
-926 CITDDE
+926 CMTDDE
-932 ASTGEWHDWLHELET
+932 AGTGEWHGWLHDLE
-947 AGRVTRFTLAERTLW
+947 ASGRVARLILAERTLW
-962 TAAERLPLVRAA
+962 TATERFPLVQAA
-974 WPEGSTPSEVMV
+974 WPQGSTPTEVTV
-986 PERHRREDWDRQDAA
+986 PDRHRREVWTREDAT
-1001 REIVRGRL
+1001 REVVRGRL
-1009 QGSGPVTA
+1009 QASGPVTA
-1017 NSISRVLRLDLA
+1017 SSIGRVLGLERNLVDA
-1029 LIDTA
+1029 S
-1034 LAALEGEGFVLRGT
+1034 LAALEGEGFALRGT
-1048 FSPESTDTEWCER
+1048 FRTGSTETEWCER

-1071 LNRLRK
+1071 LSRLRK

-1091 LAWQHAA
+1091 LSWQHAA
-1098 PDTRMEGPEGLASL
+1098 PDARMDGPEGLAVL
-1112 VEQLEGLEA
+1112 LEQLEGLEA

-1126 ESDILPVRME
+1126 ESDILPARME
-1136 GYDPSWLDN
+1136 GYDPSWLDG

-1162 RASSPMKTSP
+1162 RASSPIRTSP
-1172 IAFSHREHARTWRF
+1172 VAFSRREHARTWRF
-1186 RPVSEEPASS
+1186 RPVSEEPTSS
-1196 NATITL
+1196 NATRALDMI
-1202 ETMRQLGASFF
+1202 RRSGASFF
-1213 DDIVQG
+1213 DDIVRDT
-1219 AGLLP
+1219 GLLP

-1236 LGLVTADGF
+1236 RGLVTADGF

-1253 PDPKRPRRGRRSA
+1253 PDPKRQRRGRRAA

-1275 RWTVLPDASEEHDV
+1275 RWTVLPDAPQEHDV

-1306 VLDREGDLPPW
+1306 LLDREGDLPPW
-1317 YEILRVYRR
+1317 YALLRVYRR

-1360 RKSKSGELT
+1360 RKPKSGELT

-1381 ILTPGNRVPSTP
+1381 ILTPGHRVPSTP

-1402 VPIAFHEGS
+1402 VPVAFHEGS
-1411 ETHFLEDPDDQRWA
+1411 ETHFLEDPEDQRWA
-1425 LTQALRRQPVPRSIQ
+1425 LTQALRRQPVPRAVQ